1 MKISVKQGRLMAVM
15 AAMILIIGIFVGG
28 KMLGYGS
35 ANNRYLLEGYRT
47 EDVVEASGGG
57 GCDGD
62 LEDCFTDGKKKEGMK
77 NKKETYETQKPLQPK
92 ELSGEAEGEEDEEV
106 EEGEEVV
113 TTEGKE
119 EFTCGAK
126 SGIPAYD
133 DQEGVYAAF

>member
-15 AAMILIIGIFVGG
+15 AAMILIIGIFVVG

-35 ANNRYLLEGYRT
+35 ANNRYSLEGF
-47 EDVVEASGGG
+47 DVVEE
-57 GCDGD
+57 CDPAED
-62 LEDCFTDGKKKEGMK
+62 LECFNGKKKEGMK
-77 NKKETYETQKPLQPK
+77 NKKETYETQKALQPK
-92 ELSGEAEGEEDEEV
+92 ELSGEAEGEEDEEA

>member
-1 MKISVKQGRLMAVM
+1 MKHKSSSTKRIKR
-15 AAMILIIGIFVGG
+15 
-28 KMLGYGS
+28 
-35 ANNRYLLEGYRT
+35 
-47 EDVVEASGGG
+47 
-57 GCDGD
+57 
-62 LEDCFTDGKKKEGMK
+62 
-77 NKKETYETQKPLQPK
+77 
-92 ELSGEAEGEEDEEV
+92 EAEGEEDEEV

>member
-15 AAMILIIGIFVGG
+15 AAMILIIGIFVVG

-35 ANNRYLLEGYRT
+35 ANNRYLLEGYKT
-47 EDVVEASGGG
+47 ENVVEGI
-57 GCDGD
+57 CD
-62 LEDCFTDGKKKEGMK
+62 EDSDDCAFTDGKKKEGMK

-106 EEGEEVV
+106 EEGEEVA

>member
-1 MKISVKQGRLMAVM
+1 
-15 AAMILIIGIFVGG
+15 
-28 KMLGYGS
+28 
-35 ANNRYLLEGYRT
+35 
-47 EDVVEASGGG
+47 
-57 GCDGD
+57 
-62 LEDCFTDGKKKEGMK
+62 MK

-92 ELSGEAEGEEDEEV
+92 ELRRKEGEEDEEV

-133 DQEGVYAAF
+133 DQEVYTLHFN

>member
-15 AAMILIIGIFVGG
+15 AAMILIIGIFVVG
-28 KMLGYGS
+28 KMLGYGT
-35 ANNRYLLEGYRT
+35 ANKRYLLEGYDD
-47 EDVVEASGGG
+47 DVVEATG
-57 GCDGD
+57 GCEGD

>member
-15 AAMILIIGIFVGG
+15 AAMILIIGIFVVG

-35 ANNRYLLEGYRT
+35 ANNRYLLEGYN
-47 EDVVEASGGG
+47 DLIEA
-57 GCDGD
+57 DGHEELD
-62 LEDCFTDGKKKEGMK
+62 DTFTDGKKKEGMK
-77 NKKETYETQKPLQPK
+77 NKKETYETQKPLQPT
-92 ELSGEAEGEEDEEV
+92 ELSGEGEGEEDEEA